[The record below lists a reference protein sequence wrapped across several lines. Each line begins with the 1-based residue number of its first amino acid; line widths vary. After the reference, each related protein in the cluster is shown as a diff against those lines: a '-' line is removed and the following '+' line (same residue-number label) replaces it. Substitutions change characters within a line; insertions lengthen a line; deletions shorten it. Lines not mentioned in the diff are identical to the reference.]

1 MHVYS
6 ICTETYIHVHVHNVL
21 CIIIY
26 MNMYIPLE
34 QFALLLNDVSFHSP
48 WLEYQSIENLYQSPH
63 STKVQ
68 VTAFIYKNLYIYMEC
83 IHVLYMYMH

>member
-1 MHVYS
+1 MYTAYAQK
-6 ICTETYIHVHVHNVL
+6 CMYMYMYNVL

-26 MNMYIPLE
+26 MNMYMYIPLE

-68 VTAFIYKNLYIYMEC
+68 VTAFIYKNLYIHMEC